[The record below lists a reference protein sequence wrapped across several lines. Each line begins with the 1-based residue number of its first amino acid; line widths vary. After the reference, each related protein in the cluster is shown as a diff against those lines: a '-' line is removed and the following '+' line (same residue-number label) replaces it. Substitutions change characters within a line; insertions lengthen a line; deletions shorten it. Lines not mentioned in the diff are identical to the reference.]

1 MTKTVSTNFGEPLS
15 IESKKLVDEVR
26 LKIKHAIHSNFDNDF
41 NIYRFV
47 LACERILKKKK
58 DVVVTAAKALN
69 NHLRI
74 RKAFNLDNLPDL
86 PFPENPIYSLKLF
99 PMGSIL
105 NVTDNYN
112 RLLWYVEYKT
122 VNVEAMAHTL
132 RSSESI
138 RLQFRQFEHML
149 KRVNQQEKKTGRLS
163 GLRHIIDLNGY
174 EINPF
179 TMIFATNGNLAY
191 FSQLLHFDN
200 YPELVSPVEMVNI
213 SKWIHVPYKIARTMM
228 PDSFIER
235 FRLHDEHFLS
245 NLLKEIKIEDI
256 PVTLGGK
263 NEEIQCQPAAQE
275 QCVRSR
281 SLESPSNLETIT
293 ISPGKRHQIY
303 VDVKEIGYR
312 LQWYFTTDNDINFG
326 IFYEPPH
333 QIPPSNGAISGMR
346 QEKDIDTDKLE
357 MIYPWLRLSAR
368 LVPEADSIECITPGR
383 YWIIICNKSSWMRR
397 KTVNLIIQL
406 VYKDSS
412 YAKRCHSDGT
422 FGSCSEPFVTDR
434 LL

>member
-1 MTKTVSTNFGEPLS
+1 MTKSVSTNFGEPLS

-26 LKIKHAIHSNFDNDF
+26 LKINQAIHPNFDNDF

-47 LACERILKKKK
+47 LACERVQKKKK
-58 DVVVTAAKALN
+58 DVVITAAKTLN

-74 RKAFNLDNLPDL
+74 RKAFNLDNSPDL
-86 PFPENPIYSLKLF
+86 PFPENPMYSLKLF
-99 PMGSIL
+99 PMGNIL
-105 NVTDNYN
+105 NLTDNHN

-122 VNVEAMAHTL
+122 VNVEAMAHIL

-149 KRVNQQEKKTGRLS
+149 KRVNQQEEKTGRLS
-163 GLRHIIDLNGY
+163 GLRHIIDLNDY

-191 FSQLLHFDN
+191 FSQLFHFDN

-228 PDSFIER
+228 PDSFTER
-235 FRLHDEHFLS
+235 FRLHNENFLPD
-245 NLLKEIKIEDI
+245 LLKEIKIEDI

-263 NEEIQCQPAAQE
+263 NEEIQCQPAAYE
-275 QCVRSR
+275 QYVTSR
-281 SLESPSNLETIT
+281 SLELPDNLETII
-293 ISPGKRHQIY
+293 ISPGKQSQIY
-303 VDVKEIGYR
+303 VDVKEKGDR
-312 LQWYFTTDNDINFG
+312 LQWYFTTDSDINFG
-326 IFYEPPH
+326 VFYEPPH
-333 QIPPSNGAISGMR
+333 QILSSNSAINDIR
-346 QEKDIDTDKLE
+346 QNIDTDKFE
-357 MIYPWLRLSAR
+357 MVYPWLRLTAR

-406 VYKDSS
+406 VYKDSG

-422 FGSCSEPFVTDR
+422 FESCSKPFVIDC

>member
-1 MTKTVSTNFGEPLS
+1 MTRSVSTNFGEPLS
-15 IESKKLVDEVR
+15 TESKKLVDEIR
-26 LKIKHAIHSNFDNDF
+26 LKINQAIHPNFDNDF

-47 LACERILKKKK
+47 LACERVLKKKK
-58 DVVVTAAKALN
+58 DVVDTAVKVLN

-86 PFPENPIYSLKLF
+86 PFPENPMYSLKLF
-99 PMGSIL
+99 PMGNIL
-105 NVTDNYN
+105 NVTDNHN

-122 VNVEAMAHTL
+122 VNVEAIAHTV

-149 KRVNQQEKKTGRLS
+149 KRVNQQEQKTGRLS

-200 YPELVSPVEMVNI
+200 YPELVSPVEMVNT
-213 SKWIHVPYKIARTMM
+213 SKWIHLPYKIARTMM

-235 FRLHDEHFLS
+235 FRLHNENFLP

-256 PVTLGGK
+256 PATLGGK
-263 NEEIQCQPAAQE
+263 NEEIQCQPAEQE
-275 QCVRSR
+275 QRVKPK

-293 ISPGKRHQIY
+293 ILPGKRRQIY
-303 VDVKEIGYR
+303 VDIKEKGNK
-312 LQWYFTTDNDINFG
+312 LQWYFTTDSDISFG
-326 IFYEPPH
+326 VFYEPPH
-333 QIPPSNGAISGMR
+333 QILSSNEAITGMR
-346 QEKDIDTDKLE
+346 QGQEINTDELE
-357 MIYPWLRLSAR
+357 MVYPWLKLSAK
-368 LVPEADSIECITPGR
+368 LVPEVDSIECTTPGR

-397 KTVNLIIQL
+397 KTVNLVIQL
-406 VYKDSS
+406 VYKDSG
-412 YAKRCHSDGT
+412 YAKQCHSDGT
-422 FGSCSEPFVTDR
+422 FGSCSKPFVADY

>member
-1 MTKTVSTNFGEPLS
+1 MTRSVSTNFGEPLS
-15 IESKKLVDEVR
+15 TESKKLVDEIR
-26 LKIKHAIHSNFDNDF
+26 LKINQAIHPNFDNDF

-47 LACERILKKKK
+47 LACERVLKKKK
-58 DVVVTAAKALN
+58 DVVDTAVKVLN

-86 PFPENPIYSLKLF
+86 PFPENPMYSLKLF
-99 PMGSIL
+99 PMGNIL
-105 NVTDNYN
+105 NVTDNHN

-122 VNVEAMAHTL
+122 VNVE
-132 RSSESI
+132 E
-138 RLQFRQFEHML
+138 Q
-149 KRVNQQEKKTGRLS
+149 KTGRLS

-200 YPELVSPVEMVNI
+200 YPELVSPVEMVNT
-213 SKWIHVPYKIARTMM
+213 SKWIHLPYKIARTMM

-235 FRLHDEHFLS
+235 FRLHNENFLP

-256 PVTLGGK
+256 PATLGGK
-263 NEEIQCQPAAQE
+263 NEEIQCQPAEQE
-275 QCVRSR
+275 QRVKPK

-293 ISPGKRHQIY
+293 ILPGKRRQIY
-303 VDVKEIGYR
+303 VDIKEKGNK
-312 LQWYFTTDNDINFG
+312 LQWYFTTDSDISFG
-326 IFYEPPH
+326 VFYEPPH
-333 QIPPSNGAISGMR
+333 QILSSNEAITGMR
-346 QEKDIDTDKLE
+346 QGQEINTDELE
-357 MIYPWLRLSAR
+357 MVYPWLKLSAK
-368 LVPEADSIECITPGR
+368 LVPEVDSIECTTPGR

-397 KTVNLIIQL
+397 KTVNLVIQL
-406 VYKDSS
+406 VYKDSG
-412 YAKRCHSDGT
+412 YAKQCHSDGT
-422 FGSCSEPFVTDR
+422 FGSCSKPFVADY

>member
-1 MTKTVSTNFGEPLS
+1 MTKSVSTNFGEPLS
-15 IESKKLVDEVR
+15 AESKRLVDEVR
-26 LKIKHAIHSNFDNDF
+26 LKINHPVHPNFDNDF
-41 NIYRFV
+41 NVYRFV
-47 LACERILKKKK
+47 LAYERVLKKKK
-58 DVVVTAAKALN
+58 DVVVAAAKTLN

-86 PFPENPIYSLKLF
+86 PFPENPIFSLKLF

-105 NVTDNYN
+105 NVTDNQN

-149 KRVNQQEKKTGRLS
+149 KRVNQQEEKTGRLS

-179 TMIFATNGNLAY
+179 TMVFATNGNLAY
-191 FSQLLHFDN
+191 FSQLFHFDN
-200 YPELVSPVEMVNI
+200 YPELVSPVEMVNT

-235 FRLHDEHFLS
+235 FRLHNENFLS
-245 NLLKEIKIEDI
+245 NLLKDIKIEDI

-263 NEEIQCQPAAQE
+263 NEEIQCQPAQE
-275 QCVRSR
+275 PYVGSR
-281 SLESPSNLETIT
+281 SLESPSNLETII
-293 ISPGKRHQIY
+293 ISPGKQRQIY
-303 VDVKEIGYR
+303 VDVKEKGDR
-312 LQWYFTTDNDINFG
+312 LQWYFTTDSDINFG
-326 IFYEPPH
+326 IFYEPSH
-333 QIPPSNGAISGMR
+333 QIISPNGGIRGMTT
-346 QEKDIDTDKLE
+346 EKDIDTDKLE
-357 MIYPWLRLSAR
+357 MVYPWLRLSAR

-397 KTVNLIIQL
+397 KTVNLVIQL
-406 VYKDSS
+406 VYKDSG
-412 YAKRCHSDGT
+412 YAKRYHSDGT
-422 FGSCSEPFVTDR
+422 FGSCSKPFVTDC